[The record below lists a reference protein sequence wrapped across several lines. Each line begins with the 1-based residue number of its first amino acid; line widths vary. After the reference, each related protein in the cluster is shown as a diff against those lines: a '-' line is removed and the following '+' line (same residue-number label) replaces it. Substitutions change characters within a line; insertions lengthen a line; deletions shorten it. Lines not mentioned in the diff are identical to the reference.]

1 MTGMKLIISQIKLF
15 QVDHYLIQTWL
26 FNGVIM
32 NGIGVALI
40 LIILML
46 VMNNLLLQR
55 LLEII
60 GKKESDIFGTEK
72 LQPEQMLQVKPLL
85 IELLL
90 QKQSEKLLMIE
101 L

>member
-1 MTGMKLIISQIKLF
+1 MNKKQTPIDYLSDHDQLVAILREISFVLKII
-15 QVDHYLIQTWL
+15 
-26 FNGVIM
+26 M
-32 NGIGVALI
+32 I

-46 VMNNLLLQR
+46 VMNNQSLQR

-60 GKKESDIFGTEK
+60 GKKESDFFGIEK
-72 LQPEQMLQVKPLL
+72 LQPERMLQVKPLL